1 LGRYDPPM
9 SQQTWII
16 IIAIVIMLAVGV
28 IAALIWWHMAD
39 VLYPGTDK
47 KTGQRI
53 FGKGGSAANPGA
65 TVVKGFEEPRSLE

>member
-1 LGRYDPPM
+1 M

-16 IIAIVIMLAVGV
+16 VIAIVVFLAIAV

-53 FGKGGSAANPGA
+53 FGKGERGAANPGA
-65 TVVKGFEEPRSLE
+65 TVVRGFEEPPAGE

>member
-1 LGRYDPPM
+1 M

-16 IIAIVIMLAVGV
+16 VIAIGVMLTIGV
-28 IAALIWWHMAD
+28 VAALIWWHMAD

-53 FGKGGSAANPGA
+53 FGKGGESGTAHPGA
-65 TVVKGFEEPRSLE
+65 TVVKGFEEPPAPGA

>member
-1 LGRYDPPM
+1 M

-16 IIAIVIMLAVGV
+16 VIAIVFFLTVAVV
-28 IAALIWWHMAD
+28 AALIWWHMAD

-53 FGKGGSAANPGA
+53 FRKRGGTEHTGA
-65 TVVKGFEEPRSLE
+65 TVVKGFEEPPRGGE

>member
-1 LGRYDPPM
+1 M

-16 IIAIVIMLAVGV
+16 LIAIVVMLTIGV
-28 IAALIWWHMAD
+28 LAALIWWHMAD

-53 FGKGGSAANPGA
+53 FRKKSGRTVDPNAV
-65 TVVKGFEEPRSLE
+65 VVKGFEESRPPGEST

>member
-1 LGRYDPPM
+1 M

-16 IIAIVIMLAVGV
+16 LIAIVVMLTIAVV
-28 IAALIWWHMAD
+28 AALIWWHMAD

-53 FGKGGSAANPGA
+53 FGKGGMGGGGASANPNA
-65 TVVKGFEEPRSLE
+65 TVVKGFEEPPAPRV